1 MKTIGTVL
9 STTKDGVTAEI
20 LTDLGVYGLNKA
32 VRHLIDFKTQ
42 VKKGDILLLTIDDA
56 NQNTLL
62 GIQKV
67 PLSSSG

>member
-1 MKTIGTVL
+1 MKTIKGEVI
-9 STTKDGVTAEI
+9 SVVGEMAEI
-20 LTDLGVYGLNKA
+20 LTDLGVYGINRV

-62 GIQKV
+62 GIKK
-67 PLSSSG
+67 GD